1 MTTVNQRLPC
11 SLEIAKTRQRPD
23 QRRALHPDLERI
35 LSFCRKRTGFTTSET
50 ASLPLTSTLTQLGE
64 QAIQSAMEVV
74 DPQLK
79 VLAKEYADGSGSH
92 RKEICEELFHQ
103 LITRTKPVRTQ
114 AELVKH
120 VCEDVSNQSCNRI
133 FPHQFH
139 KRGNPNCLGRALIL
153 LAFARL
159 AGAPVLGA
167 TPLISGSEIAI
178 RHDARVARGILR
190 GADRQQVKLKP
201 ELKTFLEFMTARPG
215 IDRLRPP
222 MFHMGILMQ
231 TSAKRW
237 TLIDPH
243 AKVTGTYQNQR
254 LISEIH
260 EQSLFQPEQVYDAD
274 FRVEADLKCSQ
285 QLWRL
290 KPITDFLG
298 KLHTLNDTD
307 HLNVS
312 EFLVFLAESNLPE
325 YLLSDAW
332 NLPREEKANIAA
344 QMRGVASPIVDPR
357 LLESLRF
364 RNGSDS
370 LRNRMQ
376 ALLSWFLLLDSG
388 KELVGL
394 LAFTVSKGSESLRR
408 EMLEQSTNELLEEL
422 IARLHGFLFNTA
434 SLSNERSL
442 LHPVLEL
449 YQPEFRV
456 GVELVS
462 HVNAVTLRSEAIPEA
477 LSRVCPGQTIQIS
490 HATEILRNQ
499 RHNITPSSRRA
510 FQTLAAAEF
519 QSERLQD
526 ILQRI
531 SQKLFLTSENRSTH
545 DSE

>member
-11 SLEIAKTRQRPD
+11 SLEISIARQRPD
-23 QRRALHPDLERI
+23 QREVLHPDLERI
-35 LSFCRKRTGFTTSET
+35 LSFCQKSTGFIAHKTT
-50 ASLPLTSTLTQLGE
+50 SLPLTSTLTQLGE
-64 QAIQSAMEVV
+64 QTIQSAMEGLDHQLNTLAV
-74 DPQLK
+74 D
-79 VLAKEYADGSGSH
+79 YADGSDSD
-92 RKEICEELFHQ
+92 RKDICEELFHQ
-103 LITRTKPVRTQ
+103 LLTRTKPVRTQ
-114 AELVKH
+114 DELVEH

-133 FPHQFH
+133 FPRQFH
-139 KRGNPNCLGRALIL
+139 KHGNPNCLGRALIL

-178 RHDARVARGILR
+178 HHDARVARGILR
-190 GADRQQVKLKP
+190 RADRQQVRLKP
-201 ELKTFLEFMTARPG
+201 ELKTFLEFITARPG

-243 AKVTGTYQNQR
+243 AKVTGIYLNQR
-254 LISEIH
+254 LICELNK
-260 EQSLFQPEQVYDAD
+260 QSLFQPEQVFDAD

-285 QLWRL
+285 QLWGL
-290 KPITDFLG
+290 KPITDLLG
-298 KLHTLNDTD
+298 ELQTLSVTD
-307 HLNVS
+307 QLDVG
-312 EFLVFLAESNLPE
+312 EVLVFLAESNLLE

-344 QMRGVASPIVDPR
+344 QMRGSAAPVVDPR
-357 LLESLRF
+357 LLKSLSLG
-364 RNGSDS
+364 NCSDS
-370 LRNRMQ
+370 LRNRTQ

-394 LAFTVSKGSESLRR
+394 LAFAVSEGSESLRR
-408 EMLEQSTNELLEEL
+408 EMLEQSTRELLEEL
-422 IARLHGFLFNTA
+422 IARLHGFQFNTA
-434 SLSNERSL
+434 SLSNERGL

-490 HATEILRNQ
+490 RATEILRNQ
-499 RHNITPSSRRA
+499 KDCIVPSSRQA
-510 FQTLAAAEF
+510 FQTLTAAEF

-531 SQKLFLTSENRSTH
+531 SQKLLLTSKNRSTH

>member
-11 SLEIAKTRQRPD
+11 SLEIAKTQQRPD
-23 QRRALHPDLERI
+23 QREALHPDLERI
-35 LSFCRKRTGFTTSET
+35 LSFCRKRTGFTTAET

-64 QAIQSAMEVV
+64 QAIQSAIEGL
-74 DPQLK
+74 DPQLNA
-79 VLAKEYADGSGSH
+79 LAKEYADGSGS
-92 RKEICEELFHQ
+92 RRNVICEELFRQ
-103 LITRTKPVRTQ
+103 LVTQTKPVRTQ

-133 FPHQFH
+133 FPRQFH
-139 KRGNPNCLGRALIL
+139 KHGNPNCLGRALIL

-178 RHDARVARGILR
+178 RHDVRVARGILR
-190 GADRQQVKLKP
+190 RADRQQVKLKP
-201 ELKTFLEFMTARPG
+201 ELKTFLEFMTDRPG

-231 TSAKRW
+231 TSAASW

-243 AKVTGTYQNQR
+243 AKVTGKYRNQR

-260 EQSLFQPEQVYDAD
+260 EQSLFQPEQVFAAD

-285 QLWRL
+285 QLWGL

-298 KLHTLNDTD
+298 ELQTL
-307 HLNVS
+307 S
-312 EFLVFLAESNLPE
+312 ESDQLDVGDVLVFLAESNLLE

-332 NLPREEKANIAA
+332 NLPRVEKANITA
-344 QMRGVASPIVDPR
+344 QLRGSASPVVAPR
-357 LLESLRF
+357 LLETLSLG
-364 RNGSDS
+364 NCAEP
-370 LRNRMQ
+370 LRSRMQ

-394 LAFTVSKGSESLRR
+394 LAFAVSEGSESLRR
-408 EMLEQSTNELLEEL
+408 EMLEQSTRELLEEL
-422 IARLHGFLFNTA
+422 IARLHGFLFNTV
-434 SLSNERSL
+434 SLSNERGL

-490 HATEILRNQ
+490 RATEILRNQ
-499 RHNITPSSRRA
+499 QHKIVPSSRRA
-510 FQTLAAAEF
+510 FQTLTAAEF

-526 ILQRI
+526 ILHRI
-531 SQKLFLTSENRSTH
+531 SQKLFLTSESRSTH

>member
-11 SLEIAKTRQRPD
+11 SLEISKARQRPD

-35 LSFCRKRTGFTTSET
+35 LSFCRKRTGFTTSAT
-50 ASLPLTSTLTQLGE
+50 ASFPLTSTLTQLGE
-64 QAIQSAMEVV
+64 QAIQSAIEGL
-74 DPQLK
+74 DPQLNA
-79 VLAKEYADGSGSH
+79 LAKEYADGSGS
-92 RKEICEELFHQ
+92 RRNVICEELFRQ
-103 LITRTKPVRTQ
+103 LVTQTKPVRTQ

-133 FPHQFH
+133 FPRQFH
-139 KRGNPNCLGRALIL
+139 KHGNPNCLGRALIL

-178 RHDARVARGILR
+178 RHDVRVARGILR
-190 GADRQQVKLKP
+190 RADRQQVKLKP
-201 ELKTFLEFMTARPG
+201 ELKTFLEFMTDRPG

-231 TSAKRW
+231 TSAASW

-243 AKVTGTYQNQR
+243 AKVTGKYRNQR

-260 EQSLFQPEQVYDAD
+260 EQSLFQPEQVFAAD

-285 QLWRL
+285 QLWGL

-298 KLHTLNDTD
+298 ELQTL
-307 HLNVS
+307 S
-312 EFLVFLAESNLPE
+312 ESDQLDVGDVLVFLAESNLLE

-332 NLPREEKANIAA
+332 NLPRVEKANITA
-344 QMRGVASPIVDPR
+344 QLRGSASPVVAPR
-357 LLESLRF
+357 LLETLSLG
-364 RNGSDS
+364 NCAEP
-370 LRNRMQ
+370 LRSRMQ

-394 LAFTVSKGSESLRR
+394 LAFAVSEGSESLRR
-408 EMLEQSTNELLEEL
+408 EMLEQSTRELLEEL

-434 SLSNERSL
+434 SLSNERGL

-490 HATEILRNQ
+490 RATEILRNQ
-499 RHNITPSSRRA
+499 QHKIVPSSRRA
-510 FQTLAAAEF
+510 FQTLTAAEF

-531 SQKLFLTSENRSTH
+531 SQILSLTSESRSTH

>member
-11 SLEIAKTRQRPD
+11 SLELSIARQRPS
-23 QRRALHPDLERI
+23 QREALHPDLERI
-35 LSFCRKRTGFTTSET
+35 LSFCQKRTGFTTSAT
-50 ASLPLTSTLTQLGE
+50 ASFPLISTLTQLGE
-64 QAIQSAMEVV
+64 QAIQSAIEGL
-74 DPQLK
+74 DPQLNA
-79 VLAKEYADGSGSH
+79 LAKEYADGSGS
-92 RKEICEELFHQ
+92 RRNAICEELFHQ
-103 LITRTKPVRTQ
+103 LLTRTEPVRTQ
-114 AELVKH
+114 DELVKH

-133 FPHQFH
+133 FPRQFH
-139 KRGNPNCLGRALIL
+139 KHGNPNCLGRALIL

-190 GADRQQVKLKP
+190 RADRQQVKLKP
-201 ELKTFLEFMTARPG
+201 ELKTFLDFMAARPG

-231 TSAKRW
+231 TSAASW
-237 TLIDPH
+237 ALIDPH
-243 AKVTGTYQNQR
+243 AKVTGNYRNQR

-260 EQSLFQPEQVYDAD
+260 EQSLFQPEQVFAAD

-298 KLHTLNDTD
+298 ELQTLSESD
-307 HLNVS
+307 HLDVGDV
-312 EFLVFLAESNLPE
+312 LVFLAESNLLE

-344 QMRGVASPIVDPR
+344 QMRGSAAPVVDPR
-357 LLESLRF
+357 LLESLTLG
-364 RNGSDS
+364 NCAES
-370 LRNRMQ
+370 LRSRMQ

-394 LAFTVSKGSESLRR
+394 LAFAVSEGSESLRR
-408 EMLEQSTNELLEEL
+408 EMLEQSTRELLEEL

-434 SLSNERSL
+434 SLSNERGL

-490 HATEILRNQ
+490 RATEILRNQ
-499 RHNITPSSRRA
+499 QHKIVPSSRWA
-510 FQTLAAAEF
+510 FQTLTAAEF

-531 SQKLFLTSENRSTH
+531 SQILSLTSESRSTH

>member
-35 LSFCRKRTGFTTSET
+35 LSFCRKRTGSTTSET

-64 QAIQSAMEVV
+64 QAIQSAMEVLN
-74 DPQLK
+74 PQLK
-79 VLAKEYADGSGSH
+79 ALAKEYADGSGS
-92 RKEICEELFHQ
+92 RQNVICEELFRQ
-103 LITRTKPVRTQ
+103 LLTQTEPVRTQ
-114 AELVKH
+114 DELVKH
-120 VCEDVSNQSCNRI
+120 VCEDLTNQSCNRI
-133 FPHQFH
+133 FPRQFH
-139 KRGNPNCLGRALIL
+139 KHGNPNCLGRALIL

-190 GADRQQVKLKP
+190 RADRQQVKLKP

-243 AKVTGTYQNQR
+243 AKVTGTYRNQR
-254 LISEIH
+254 LICELQD
-260 EQSLFQPEQVYDAD
+260 QSLFQPEQVFDAD
-274 FRVEADLKCSQ
+274 FRVEANLKCRQ

-290 KPITDFLG
+290 KPVTAFVGELQ
-298 KLHTLNDTD
+298 TL
-307 HLNVS
+307 S
-312 EFLVFLAESNLPE
+312 ESDQLDVGEVLVFLAESNLLE

-332 NLPREEKANIAA
+332 SLPREEKANITA
-344 QMRGVASPIVDPR
+344 QMRGSASPVVAHR
-357 LLESLRF
+357 LLETLSLG
-364 RNGSDS
+364 NCAEP
-370 LRNRMQ
+370 LRSRMQ

-394 LAFTVSKGSESLRR
+394 LAFAVSEGSESLRR
-408 EMLEQSTNELLEEL
+408 EMLAQSLKELLEEL

-434 SLSNERSL
+434 SLSNERGL

-490 HATEILRNQ
+490 RATEILRNQ
-499 RHNITPSSRRA
+499 EHCLAPSSHRA
-510 FQTLAAAEF
+510 FQTLTAAEF
-519 QSERLQD
+519 QSERLHD

-531 SQKLFLTSENRSTH
+531 SQKLFLTSESRSTH

>member
-11 SLEIAKTRQRPD
+11 SLEIAKARKHPNQRE
-23 QRRALHPDLERI
+23 ALHPDLERI
-35 LSFCRKRTGFTTSET
+35 LSFCRKRTGLTTAET

-64 QAIQSAMEVV
+64 QAIQSAIEVL

-79 VLAKEYADGSGSH
+79 ALAQEYADGSGS
-92 RKEICEELFHQ
+92 RRNVICEELFHQ
-103 LITRTKPVRTQ
+103 LLSQTKPVRTQ
-114 AELVKH
+114 AELVNH
-120 VCEDVSNQSCNRI
+120 VCDDLTNQSCNRI
-133 FPHQFH
+133 FPRQFH
-139 KRGNPNCLGRALIL
+139 KHGNPNCLGRALIL

-178 RHDARVARGILR
+178 RHDARLARGILR
-190 GADRQQVKLKP
+190 RAVGQQVKLKP
-201 ELKTFLEFMTARPG
+201 ELKTFLEFMTDRPG

-243 AKVTGTYQNQR
+243 AKVTGTYRNQR
-254 LISEIH
+254 LFSEIH
-260 EQSLFQPEQVYDAD
+260 EQSLFQPEQVFEAD

-285 QLWRL
+285 QLWRQ
-290 KPITDFLG
+290 KPIADFLG
-298 KLHTLNDTD
+298 ELQTFSETD
-307 HLNVS
+307 QLDVG
-312 EFLVFLAESNLPE
+312 EVLVFLAESNLPE

-332 NLPREEKANIAA
+332 SLPREEKANIAA

-357 LLESLRF
+357 LLESLSLG
-364 RNGSDS
+364 NCSDS
-370 LRNRMQ
+370 LRSRMQ

-394 LAFTVSKGSESLRR
+394 LAFAVSEGSESLRR
-408 EMLEQSTNELLEEL
+408 EMLEQSTRELLEEL

-434 SLSNERSL
+434 SLSNECGL

-490 HATEILRNQ
+490 RATEILRNQ
-499 RHNITPSSRRA
+499 QHYITPSSHRA
-510 FQTLAAAEF
+510 FQTLTAAEF

-531 SQKLFLTSENRSTH
+531 SQKLFLTSESRSTH

>member
-11 SLEIAKTRQRPD
+11 SLEIAKTQQRPD
-23 QRRALHPDLERI
+23 QREALHPDLERI
-35 LSFCRKRTGFTTSET
+35 LSFCQKRTGFIAHKTTSF
-50 ASLPLTSTLTQLGE
+50 PLTSTLTQLGE
-64 QAIQSAMEVV
+64 QAIQSAMEGL

-79 VLAKEYADGSGSH
+79 ALAVEYAGGSDSD
-92 RKEICEELFHQ
+92 RKDICENLFHQ
-103 LITRTKPVRTQ
+103 LLTRTKPVRTQ
-114 AELVKH
+114 AELVEH

-133 FPHQFH
+133 FPRQFH
-139 KRGNPNCLGRALIL
+139 KHGNPNCLGRALVL

-167 TPLISGSEIAI
+167 TPLISSSEIAI

-190 GADRQQVKLKP
+190 RTDRQQVKLKP

-243 AKVTGTYQNQR
+243 AKVTGTYRNQR

-260 EQSLFQPEQVYDAD
+260 EQSLFQPEQVFDAD
-274 FRVEADLKCSQ
+274 FRSEADLKCSQ
-285 QLWRL
+285 QLWGQ

-298 KLHTLNDTD
+298 ELQTLSETD
-307 HLNVS
+307 QLDVG
-312 EFLVFLAESNLPE
+312 EVLVFLAESNLLE
-325 YLLSDAW
+325 YLLNDAW
-332 NLPREEKANIAA
+332 NLPREEKANITA
-344 QMRGVASPIVDPR
+344 QMRGSASPVIDPR
-357 LLESLRF
+357 LLESLPLG
-364 RNGSDS
+364 NCSDS
-370 LRNRMQ
+370 LRSRMQ

-394 LAFTVSKGSESLRR
+394 LAFAVSEGSESLRR
-408 EMLEQSTNELLEEL
+408 EMLAQSTRELLEEL

-434 SLSNERSL
+434 SLSNERGL

-462 HVNAVTLRSEAIPEA
+462 HVNAVTLRSEAIPEV

-490 HATEILRNQ
+490 RATEILRNQ
-499 RHNITPSSRRA
+499 QHYITPSSRRS
-510 FQTLAAAEF
+510 FQTLTAAEF

-531 SQKLFLTSENRSTH
+531 SQKLLLTSENRNTH

>member
-11 SLEIAKTRQRPD
+11 SLEISIARQRPD
-23 QRRALHPDLERI
+23 QREVLHPDLERI
-35 LSFCRKRTGFTTSET
+35 LSFCQKSTGFIAHKTT
-50 ASLPLTSTLTQLGE
+50 SLPLTSTLTQLGE
-64 QAIQSAMEVV
+64 QAIQSAMEGL
-74 DPQLK
+74 DHQLK
-79 VLAKEYADGSGSH
+79 ALAVDYADGSDSH
-92 RKEICEELFHQ
+92 RKDICEELFHQ
-103 LITRTKPVRTQ
+103 LVTRTKPVRTQ
-114 AELVKH
+114 DELVKH
-120 VCEDVSNQSCNRI
+120 VCDDLTNQSCNRI
-133 FPHQFH
+133 FPRQFH
-139 KRGNPNCLGRALIL
+139 KHGNPNCLGRALIL

-159 AGAPVLGA
+159 SGVPVLGA

-190 GADRQQVKLKP
+190 RADRQQVKLKP
-201 ELKTFLEFMTARPG
+201 ELKAFLEFMTARPG

-243 AKVTGTYQNQR
+243 AKVTGIYQNQR
-254 LISEIH
+254 LICELN
-260 EQSLFQPEQVYDAD
+260 EQSLFQPEQVFEAD

-290 KPITDFLG
+290 KPVTAFLG
-298 KLHTLNDTD
+298 ELQTLSESD
-307 HLNVS
+307 HLDVGDV
-312 EFLVFLAESNLPE
+312 LVFLGESNLPE
-325 YLLSDAW
+325 YLLNDAW

-344 QMRGVASPIVDPR
+344 QMRGSAAPVVDPR

-370 LRNRMQ
+370 LRSRMQ

-394 LAFTVSKGSESLRR
+394 LAFAVSKGSESLRR
-408 EMLEQSTNELLEEL
+408 EMLAQSLKELLEEL

-477 LSRVCPGQTIQIS
+477 LSRICPGQTIQIS
-490 HATEILRNQ
+490 RATEILRNQ
-499 RHNITPSSRRA
+499 KDCIVPSSRWA
-510 FQTLAAAEF
+510 FQTLTAAEF

-531 SQKLFLTSENRSTH
+531 SQKLFLTSESRSTH

>member
-11 SLEIAKTRQRPD
+11 SLEIENPRQRPD
-23 QRRALHPDLERI
+23 QREVLHPDLERI
-35 LSFCRKRTGFTTSET
+35 LSFCRKRTRFIAHKTT
-50 ASLPLTSTLTQLGE
+50 SLPLNSTLTQLGE
-64 QAIQSAMEVV
+64 QAIQSAMEVLN
-74 DPQLK
+74 PQLK
-79 VLAKEYADGSGSH
+79 SLAKEYADGSGS
-92 RKEICEELFHQ
+92 RRNVICEELFHQ
-103 LITRTKPVRTQ
+103 LVTRTKPVRTQ

-120 VCEDVSNQSCNRI
+120 VCDDLTNQSCNRI
-133 FPHQFH
+133 FPRQFH
-139 KRGNPNCLGRALIL
+139 KHGNPNCLGRALIL

-190 GADRQQVKLKP
+190 RADRQQVRLKP

-243 AKVTGTYQNQR
+243 AKVTGIYRNQR
-254 LISEIH
+254 LICEFQD
-260 EQSLFQPEQVYDAD
+260 QSLFQPEQVFDAD

-290 KPITDFLG
+290 KSITEFLG
-298 KLHTLNDTD
+298 ELQTFSETD

-312 EFLVFLAESNLPE
+312 EVLVFLAESNLPE
-325 YLLSDAW
+325 YLLSDDW

-344 QMRGVASPIVDPR
+344 QMRGSAAPVVDPR
-357 LLESLRF
+357 LLETLSLG
-364 RNGSDS
+364 NCAEP

-376 ALLSWFLLLDSG
+376 ALLNWFLLLDSG

-394 LAFTVSKGSESLRR
+394 LAFAVSEGSESLRR
-408 EMLEQSTNELLEEL
+408 EMLAQSIKELLEEL

-434 SLSNERSL
+434 SLSNERGL

-462 HVNAVTLRSEAIPEA
+462 HVNAVTLRSEAIPEV

-499 RHNITPSSRRA
+499 QHYITASSRRT
-510 FQTLAAAEF
+510 FQTLTAAEF

-531 SQKLFLTSENRSTH
+531 SQKLFLTSESRSTH

>member
-11 SLEIAKTRQRPD
+11 SLEISIARQRPD
-23 QRRALHPDLERI
+23 QREVLHPDLERI
-35 LSFCRKRTGFTTSET
+35 LSFCRKHTGFTTSET
-50 ASLPLTSTLTQLGE
+50 ASLPLNSTLTQLGE
-64 QAIQSAMEVV
+64 QAIQSAMEVL

-79 VLAKEYADGSGSH
+79 ALAKEYADGSDS
-92 RKEICEELFHQ
+92 RRNAICEELFHQ
-103 LITRTKPVRTQ
+103 LLTRTKPVRTQ
-114 AELVKH
+114 TELVEH

-133 FPHQFH
+133 FPRQFH
-139 KRGNPNCLGRALIL
+139 KHGNPNCLGRALIL

-167 TPLISGSEIAI
+167 TPLISGSEIVI

-190 GADRQQVKLKP
+190 RADQQQVKLKP

-231 TSAKRW
+231 TSAASW

-243 AKVTGTYQNQR
+243 AKVTGTYRNQR
-254 LISEIH
+254 LLSEIH
-260 EQSLFQPEQVYDAD
+260 EQSLFQPEQVFAAD
-274 FRVEADLKCSQ
+274 FRVEANLKCSQ
-285 QLWRL
+285 QLWRQ

-298 KLHTLNDTD
+298 ELQTLNETD
-307 HLNVS
+307 QLDVG
-312 EFLVFLAESNLPE
+312 EVLVFLAESNLPE

-332 NLPREEKANIAA
+332 NLPREEKANITA
-344 QMRGVASPIVDPR
+344 QMRGSAAPVVDPR
-357 LLESLRF
+357 LLESLTLG
-364 RNGSDS
+364 NCAES
-370 LRNRMQ
+370 LRSRMQ

-394 LAFTVSKGSESLRR
+394 LAFAVSEGSESLRR
-408 EMLEQSTNELLEEL
+408 EMLEQSTRELLEEL
-422 IARLHGFLFNTA
+422 IARLHGFQFNTA
-434 SLSNERSL
+434 SLSNERGL

-490 HATEILRNQ
+490 RATEILRNQ
-499 RHNITPSSRRA
+499 RHYITPSSRRA
-510 FQTLAAAEF
+510 FQTLTAAEF

>member
-11 SLEIAKTRQRPD
+11 SLEITKARKRLD
-23 QRRALHPDLERI
+23 QREALHPDLERI
-35 LSFCRKRTGFTTSET
+35 LSFCRKRTGLTTAET

-64 QAIQSAMEVV
+64 QAIQSAMEDL

-79 VLAKEYADGSGSH
+79 ALAVDYADGSDSR
-92 RKEICEELFHQ
+92 RKDICEELFHQ
-103 LITRTKPVRTQ
+103 LLTRTKPVRTQ
-114 AELVKH
+114 AELVEH

-133 FPHQFH
+133 FPRQFH
-139 KRGNPNCLGRALIL
+139 KHGNPNCLGRALIL

-159 AGAPVLGA
+159 AGAPVLGV

-190 GADRQQVKLKP
+190 RAAGQQVKLKP

-231 TSAKRW
+231 TSVKRW

-243 AKVTGTYQNQR
+243 AKVAGTYRNQR

-260 EQSLFQPEQVYDAD
+260 EQSLFQPEQVFEAD
-274 FRVEADLKCSQ
+274 FRVEADFKCSQ

-290 KPITDFLG
+290 RPITDFLG
-298 KLHTLNDTD
+298 ELQTLSESD
-307 HLNVS
+307 HLDVG
-312 EFLVFLAESNLPE
+312 EVLVFLAESNLLE
-325 YLLSDAW
+325 YLLNDAW

-344 QMRGVASPIVDPR
+344 QMRGSAAPVIDPR
-357 LLESLRF
+357 LLESLSLA
-364 RNGSDS
+364 NCSDS
-370 LRNRMQ
+370 LRSRMQ

-394 LAFTVSKGSESLRR
+394 LAFAVSEGSESLRR
-408 EMLEQSTNELLEEL
+408 EMLEQSTRELLEEL

-434 SLSNERSL
+434 SISNERGL

-462 HVNAVTLRSEAIPEA
+462 HVNAVTLRSEAIPEM
-477 LSRVCPGQTIQIS
+477 LSSVCPGQTIQIS
-490 HATEILRNQ
+490 RATEILRNQ
-499 RHNITPSSRRA
+499 QHKIVPSSRRA
-510 FQTLAAAEF
+510 FQTLTTAEF